1 MNDFIELRYII
12 VTIIKWWWLFIL
24 TMLLAALLAFALTPA
39 EKQLYRATTTL
50 LVGQSI
56 QSTKPSVSEISYDEK
71 LALTYANIA
80 KRQPILQGVVEAL
93 GLKEN
98 WLALKDRL
106 SVQTIPQTQL
116 LEISVLADS
125 EQMARAEADEVARQL
140 MLIRTSLLQKPEDS
154 ETQQQIQQRLTDI
167 QSKINVGRSRISAM
181 EGKLISA
188 VTVAQIQEIQNNID
202 SLEKLITQWE
212 TNATQLLIALESTK
226 APNNL
231 SVIEAAQITTVANA
245 YQVYVNMLIAGVLGL
260 GLALCFVFLR
270 EYLDDTVK
278 SAEDVEHRLGLV
290 TLGEISRIKSKN
302 VQEQLMQKQSVFS
315 KASEEYRLLRSKIQ
329 FLVSDWSSKVIMVT
343 SPTPSEQQSIMV
355 ANLGVVLAQ
364 AGLRTIIVDTDLRQP
379 MQHKIFQLSN
389 QQGLSELLLSPTLE
403 FDGHIQ
409 MTGVTN
415 LRVLTAGELAV
426 LPSENLGSPR
436 MRQIFDRL
444 IKLADVVLCDSAQ
457 AVSIADALVLSSLA
471 DGTLLAIEAG
481 KVDRSVA
488 EQAVHNLQQAGANL
502 LGAVLMP
509 LSANKV
515 TAAKPVQFTPPVLV
529 SKNGALPEE
538 VKTITFAN

>member
-260 GLALCFVFLR
+260 GLALSFVFLR

-415 LRVLTAGELAV
+415 LRVIWVPHACAK
-426 LPSENLGSPR
+426 
-436 MRQIFDRL
+436 FL
-444 IKLADVVLCDSAQ
+444 IA
-457 AVSIADALVLSSLA
+457 
-471 DGTLLAIEAG
+471 
-481 KVDRSVA
+481 
-488 EQAVHNLQQAGANL
+488 
-502 LGAVLMP
+502 
-509 LSANKV
+509 
-515 TAAKPVQFTPPVLV
+515 
-529 SKNGALPEE
+529 
-538 VKTITFAN
+538 